1 MKSFC
6 LGVMSGND
14 LHHEGASIAALT
26 RCPGYF
32 EIAVRPE
39 NDLLRPGP
47 MRLLGLC
54 EGFCALDAEMIAFVA
69 DGIVG
74 LYFGDG
80 CPVVEL
86 RRRTQTYSPA
96 RWLETNY
103 FPLLPACQQNSH
115 PATPTP
121 HLAAG
126 VLPSQNRQI
135 NRECIA
141 RVESHLLRLLI
152 CGPRGTIES
161 LRDVAVG
168 VN

>member
-6 LGVMSGND
+6 LGVMYND

-74 LYFGDG
+74 LYFGDS

-103 FPLLPACQQNSH
+103 FPLLPACQQNSQGIIYLTSSVPARIPGGAMH
-115 PATPTP
+115 PIPRR
-121 HLAAG
+121 
-126 VLPSQNRQI
+126 LP
-135 NRECIA
+135 
-141 RVESHLLRLLI
+141 
-152 CGPRGTIES
+152 
-161 LRDVAVG
+161 RDAFTLCENG
-168 VN
+168 DIGGLFGQGD